1 LVQLGLKLNQTN
13 HKLTNMKK
21 IFLIASTAIILIA
34 CNSKQ
39 NETTSN
45 TDDAAMADF
54 KENSKVILA
63 GFEAF
68 TKNDT
73 TTFKDNMSDT
83 AKINGAAYGGE
94 AIVGKA
100 VYTQRLVGLH
110 KIFTNIKA
118 NDIKLL
124 PGVDEVTFR
133 PNGEVRAY
141 VRMTDDAI
149 ANGAKIEHK
158 FYGVYQFNKDHKI
171 TNVDEYMD
179 ISGAIIAATTPKK
192 S

>member
-1 LVQLGLKLNQTN
+1 
-13 HKLTNMKK
+13 MKNS
-21 IFLIASTAIILIA
+21 ILLLITTFTLFA
-34 CNSKQ
+34 CNPKQ
-39 NETTSN
+39 SETTSN

-73 TTFKDNMSDT
+73 ITAKDNMSDT
-83 AKINGAAYGGE
+83 AKIDGAAYGGE

-100 VYTQRLVGLH
+100 VYAERLAGFH

-133 PNGEVRAY
+133 PNGDVRAY
-141 VRMTDDAI
+141 VRMTNDGI
-149 ANGAKIEHK
+149 TNGAKIEHK
-158 FYGVYQFNKDHKI
+158 FYGVYQFNKEHKI
-171 TNVDEYMD
+171 IFADEYMD
-179 ISGAIIAATTPKK
+179 ITGAVKAATEVKK
-192 S
+192 

>member
-1 LVQLGLKLNQTN
+1 
-13 HKLTNMKK
+13 MKNSLLL
-21 IFLIASTAIILIA
+21 LITTMILFA
-34 CNSKQ
+34 CNPKQ
-39 NETTSN
+39 KETASSL
-45 TDDAAMADF
+45 DDAAMADF
-54 KENSKVILA
+54 KENSKVIVA

-73 TTFKDNMSDT
+73 ITAKDNMSDT
-83 AKINGAAYGGE
+83 AKIDGAAYGGE

-100 VYTQRLVGLH
+100 VYAQRLAGLH

-133 PNGEVRAY
+133 PNGDVRAY
-141 VRMTDDAI
+141 VRMTDDGI

-158 FYGVYQFNKDHKI
+158 FYGVYQFNIEHKI
-171 TNVDEYMD
+171 IFADEYMD
-179 ISGAIIAATTPKK
+179 ITGAVKAATEVKK
-192 S
+192 

>member
-1 LVQLGLKLNQTN
+1 
-13 HKLTNMKK
+13 MKK
-21 IFLIASTAIILIA
+21 ITLFIITTISLFA
-34 CNSKQ
+34 CNLKE
-39 NETTSN
+39 NETASI
-45 TDDAAMADF
+45 TDDAAMDDF
-54 KENSKVILA
+54 KENSKIILA

-73 TTFKDNMSDT
+73 TVAKDNMSDT

-100 VYTQRLVGLH
+100 VYAQRLAGLH

-118 NDIKLL
+118 NDIRLL
-124 PGVDEVTFR
+124 PGLDEVTFR
-133 PNGEVRAY
+133 PNGDVRAY

-171 TNVDEYMD
+171 INVDEYMD
-179 ISGAIIAATTPKK
+179 ITGAIQAATAPKN
-192 S
+192 

>member
-1 LVQLGLKLNQTN
+1 
-13 HKLTNMKK
+13 MKK
-21 IFLIASTAIILIA
+21 IALFLITTLSLFA
-34 CNSKQ
+34 CTQKQ
-39 NETTSN
+39 NETTSSA
-45 TDDAAMADF
+45 DDAAMADF
-54 KENSKVILA
+54 KENSKIILA

-73 TTFKDNMSDT
+73 ITFKDNMSDT

-100 VYTQRLVGLH
+100 AYTQRLTDLH

-124 PGVDEVTFR
+124 PGVDTLTFK
-133 PNGEVRAY
+133 PDGGVRAY

-179 ISGAIIAATTPKK
+179 ITGAIKAATEPKK
-192 S
+192 

>member
-1 LVQLGLKLNQTN
+1 
-13 HKLTNMKK
+13 MKK
-21 IFLIASTAIILIA
+21 IILFIVTTISIFA
-34 CNSKQ
+34 CTPKQ
-39 NETTSN
+39 NETTLN

-73 TTFKDNMSDT
+73 IVANENMSDT
-83 AKINGAAYGGE
+83 VKINGAAYGGE

-100 VYTQRLVGLH
+100 VYAQRLANLH

-118 NDIKLL
+118 NDIKLV
-124 PGVDEVTFR
+124 PGLDEVTFR
-133 PNGEVRAY
+133 PNGDVMAY

-158 FYGVYQFNKDHKI
+158 FYGVYQFNKEHKI

-179 ISGAIIAATTPKK
+179 ITGAINAATAPKK
-192 S
+192 

>member
-1 LVQLGLKLNQTN
+1 
-13 HKLTNMKK
+13 MKK
-21 IFLIASTAIILIA
+21 SILIA
-34 CNSKQ
+34 LVTVTLFACNPNK
-39 NETTSN
+39 NETTST
-45 TDDAAMADF
+45 TDDAAMDDF
-54 KENSKVILA
+54 KENSKIILA

-73 TTFKDNMSDT
+73 AVAKDNMSDT

-100 VYTQRLVGLH
+100 VYAQRLAGLH

-124 PGVDEVTFR
+124 PGLDEVTFR
-133 PNGEVRAY
+133 PNGDVRAY

-171 TNVDEYMD
+171 INVDEYMD
-179 ISGAIIAATTPKK
+179 ITGAIQAATAPKK
-192 S
+192 

>member
-1 LVQLGLKLNQTN
+1 
-13 HKLTNMKK
+13 MKK
-21 IFLIASTAIILIA
+21 IILFIITSLSIFA
-34 CNSKQ
+34 CTPKQ
-39 NETTSN
+39 NETTLN

-73 TTFKDNMSDT
+73 IVANENMSDT
-83 AKINGAAYGGE
+83 VKINGAAYGGE

-100 VYTQRLVGLH
+100 VYAQRLANLH

-118 NDIKLL
+118 NDIKLV
-124 PGVDEVTFR
+124 PGLDEVTFR
-133 PNGEVRAY
+133 PNGDVMAY

-179 ISGAIIAATTPKK
+179 ITGAINAATAPKK
-192 S
+192 

>member
-1 LVQLGLKLNQTN
+1 
-13 HKLTNMKK
+13 MKK
-21 IFLIASTAIILIA
+21 ITLFIITTISLFA
-34 CNSKQ
+34 CNLKE
-39 NETTSN
+39 NETTSI
-45 TDDAAMADF
+45 TDDAAMDYF
-54 KENSKVILA
+54 KENSKIILA

-73 TTFKDNMSDT
+73 TVAKDNMSDT

-100 VYTQRLVGLH
+100 VYAERLASLH

-124 PGVDEVTFR
+124 PGLDEVTFR
-133 PNGEVRAY
+133 PNGDVRAY

-171 TNVDEYMD
+171 INVDEYMD
-179 ISGAIIAATTPKK
+179 ITGAILAATAPKN
-192 S
+192 

>member
-1 LVQLGLKLNQTN
+1 
-13 HKLTNMKK
+13 MKK
-21 IFLIASTAIILIA
+21 IILFIITTISIFA
-34 CNSKQ
+34 CTPKQ
-39 NETTSN
+39 NETTLN

-73 TTFKDNMSDT
+73 IVANENMSDT
-83 AKINGAAYGGE
+83 VKINGAAYGGE

-100 VYTQRLVGLH
+100 VYAQRLANLH

-118 NDIKLL
+118 NDIKLV
-124 PGVDEVTFR
+124 PGLDEVTFR
-133 PNGEVRAY
+133 PNGDVMAY

-179 ISGAIIAATTPKK
+179 ITGAINAATVPKK
-192 S
+192 